1 MGDTMKLALFLPVL
15 VGCAAAQGLTDVPP
29 ILQIVRKPG
38 TGGNG
43 TLRPYSDAKAAVDV
57 VGMTAITG
65 LPETWGIELHQ
76 TFAEIEDLDRALVSA
91 PVNGANYAQ
100 PTAEDILAPSRTMIL
115 LYQPGWSYRPQ
126 EAVRRFPRARYFHV
140 SIYRMQ
146 PGSEADLGELMRLR
160 RHEMDSVNL
169 DRPDLVYRVVSGAP
183 SGTYIILSP
192 MLSLKP
198 LDDGVAK
205 LPVFAEPLAAA
216 EAASTKNA
224 ASKEL
229 RREHL
234 LMRVEPSQSY
244 VSDDFAVPDKEFWR
258 GKSGGDGPRPQDRE

>member
-1 MGDTMKLALFLPVL
+1 MGDTMKLALIVASLA
-15 VGCAAAQGLTDVPP
+15 GCAAAQGLTDVPP
-29 ILQIVRKPG
+29 ILQIIRKPG

-43 TLRPYSDAKAAVDV
+43 TIRPYNGVKAAVDV

-76 TFAEIEDLDRALVSA
+76 TFAEIEDLDRALASF

-100 PTAEDILAPSRTMIL
+100 PTPEDILAPSRTMIL

-126 EAVRRFPRARYFHV
+126 EAVRRLPRARYFHV

-146 PGSEADLGELMRLR
+146 PGAEADLGELMRLR

-198 LDDGVAK
+198 LDDGIAK

-216 EAASTKNA
+216 EAAGTKVA
-224 ASKEL
+224 ASREL
-229 RREHL
+229 SREHL

-244 VSDDFAVPDKEFWR
+244 VSDDFAVADPEFWR
-258 GKSGGDGPRPQDRE
+258 GKSGGDGLRPQVRE

>member
-1 MGDTMKLALFLPVL
+1 MKLVLLLAALA
-15 VGCAAAQGLTDVPP
+15 GCAAAQGPSDVPP
-29 ILQIVRKPG
+29 ILQIIRKPG

-43 TLRPYSDAKAAVDV
+43 TLRPYSSVKAVVDV

-65 LPETWGIELHQ
+65 LPETWGVELHQ
-76 TFAEIEDLDRALVSA
+76 TFAEIEDLDRALASSPVS
-91 PVNGANYAQ
+91 GANYPQ
-100 PTAEDILAPSRTMIL
+100 PTPDDILAPARTMIL

-126 EAVRRFPRARYFHV
+126 EALKRLGRVRYFHV

-146 PGSEADLGELMRLR
+146 PGSEADLAELMRLR

-224 ASKEL
+224 ASREL
-229 RREHL
+229 SREHL

-244 VSDDFAVPDKEFWR
+244 VSDDFAVADPGFWR
-258 GKSGGDGPRPQDRE
+258 GKGGDGPRPQVRE